1 LGFSDPEKE
10 KKQDVV
16 GYIEVAYGPE
26 ENAHGP
32 FKSYGPGGI
41 LWVSFLRNLGGN
53 LMFFFLIPFH
63 AFFFLLSS
71 RWSSDKNL
79 GLKNLFSLWLLI

>member
-1 LGFSDPEKE
+1 MSSLVWSLGFSDPEKE

-16 GYIEVAYGPE
+16 GYIEVDYGPE

-41 LWVSFLRNLGGN
+41 LWVSFLRNLGEN
-53 LMFFFLIPFH
+53 LMPFFLIHFH
-63 AFFFLLSS
+63 VFFFST
-71 RWSSDKNL
+71 
-79 GLKNLFSLWLLI
+79 I

>member
-16 GYIEVAYGPE
+16 GYIEVDHGPE

-41 LWVSFLRNLGGN
+41 LWVSFLRNLGEN
-53 LMFFFLIPFH
+53 LMLFFLIPFH
-63 AFFFLLSS
+63 AFFF
-71 RWSSDKNL
+71 
-79 GLKNLFSLWLLI
+79 FFTI